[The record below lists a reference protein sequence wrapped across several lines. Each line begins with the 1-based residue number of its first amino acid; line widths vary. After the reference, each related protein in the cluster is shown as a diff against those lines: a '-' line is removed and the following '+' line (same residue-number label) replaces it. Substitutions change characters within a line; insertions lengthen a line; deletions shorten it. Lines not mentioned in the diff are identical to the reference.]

1 MNNEVVTSL
10 FLLAAAAPQAVSTA
24 HVIQHNLV
32 SNLPGIADHQ
42 DPNLVNCWGLA
53 RSAGSPWWVADNGI
67 VTI

>member
-1 MNNEVVTSL
+1 
-10 FLLAAAAPQAVSTA
+10 VSTA